1 MSLQSD
7 DCASLLGND
16 ALELQP
22 LVRAP
27 VDCNKQFAVG
37 MTRKPRRRTR
47 VGRVHTT
54 LPRGRLE
61 LPFDGKV
68 LQQGPELCICKR
80 NVYPSCS
87 SRLTQPICPN
97 LFKHRFP
104 ILESLPSFAS
114 FTFDRRYKPSSEYH
128 SGIG

>member
-1 MSLQSD
+1 MNLQSD
-7 DCASLLGND
+7 DCVSILRND
-16 ALELQP
+16 ALELLP
-22 LVRAP
+22 LVQAP
-27 VDCNKQFAVG
+27 VDCYKQFAAG

-54 LPRGRLE
+54 LLRDRLE
-61 LPFDGKV
+61 PPFDGKV
-68 LQQGPELCICKR
+68 PQQGPELCICKR
-80 NVYPSCS
+80 NSYPSCS

-97 LFKHRFP
+97 LFKQRFP